1 MISYSLNNHVLQH
14 QGGGVNPRS
23 FQTVTTSEDT
33 FNQTFD
39 KTINMIDPTGIVSTV
54 LDTFGIG
61 PREWS
66 EVQQYEE
73 NEWQGDLNFAINKYL
88 KDNSLSPEE
97 RLTAFDRWVSSY
109 RRYNVV
115 RQKDFKSSNSIN
127 GRKYRLTL
135 IDAYLESFRNAQKS
149 NYVLTPKTEDVRKYN
164 HTNRRYTVK
173 GSSLNPWLKQPV
185 TYMVYTVKP
194 RTDKP
199 VTKDPVKPVEV
210 TGKPVT
216 DVGTNIPTTDVN
228 IPTDAPYFEDKPKEN
243 KVSFNWLFVII
254 PVAVVALWKVGEYA
268 YKKLKK

>member
-1 MISYSLNNHVLQH
+1 MISYNFDYPTSEYR
-14 QGGGVNPRS
+14 GGVSPKS
-23 FQTVTTSEDT
+23 FQMVTTAEDT

-39 KTINMIDPTGIVSTV
+39 KTVNMIDPTGLVSTV

-61 PREWS
+61 PRKWP
-66 EVQQYEE
+66 EVQKYEDS
-73 NEWQGDLNFAINKYL
+73 EWQGDLNFAINKYL

-109 RRYNVV
+109 RQYNVEIQS
-115 RQKDFKSSNSIN
+115 RFKASNSIN
-127 GRKYRLTL
+127 GRKYRITQ
-135 IDAYLESFRNAQKS
+135 IDAYLQSFRNAQKT

-185 TYMVYTVKP
+185 TYMVYSVKP
-194 RTDKP
+194 RTK
-199 VTKDPVKPVEV
+199 TPVKPVEV

-216 DVGTNIPTTDVN
+216 DVGTDIPTNDVN

-243 KVSFNWLFVII
+243 EGSFNWLFVII
-254 PVAVVALWKVGEYA
+254 PVAVIGLWKLGEYLFKN
-268 YKKLKK
+268 KKKKK